1 MYDSERPQLSGRE
14 PQRHRQAVLYTRV
27 SSKDQARGGFSIPAQ
42 HKLLTDYAREHGF
55 HIAAEFSDVETAG
68 RAGRAEFSAMIR
80 HVGEQPACTAIL
92 VEKTDRLYRNIKD
105 WVTLSDLGLE
115 VHLVREGVV
124 LSDDAVSSVKFVH
137 GIKVLMAKNYLD
149 NLSEETRKGMLEKAR
164 QGLWP
169 SRAPLGY
176 INVARADGKRIIE
189 PDPKSASM
197 VTKLFEIYASGDYPL
212 TRLTEEA
219 RRLGLAYRQSGKPL
233 PRAQVHVMLRNP
245 IYMGEFDWKGVRYR
259 GSHEPLV
266 SAALWHRV
274 QDTLS
279 GRAPRRRTRQRH
291 TFPFSRLVQCGLC
304 RDEGRSFF
312 LIAERQKKKY
322 VYYRCEE
329 CKRRRRAIFVREEH
343 LVESYARALATLR
356 LDREVRVVI
365 ATAVGGPDT
374 VPAND
379 SELALARLRSE
390 RADLEARIELAY
402 DDRLAGRIDAATFDV
417 RADRWRAR
425 IAELAREIED
435 HDCIADSTDG
445 DAKLELGELADI
457 FRETTEPLLRRRLV
471 ESLHSNSVWRDGSLH
486 VEWRQPTDVVGE
498 SGAA

>member
-1 MYDSERPQLSGRE
+1 M
-14 PQRHRQAVLYTRV
+14 
-27 SSKDQARGGFSIPAQ
+27 
-42 HKLLTDYAREHGF
+42 
-55 HIAAEFSDVETAG
+55 ETAG
-68 RAGRAEFSAMIR
+68 RAGRTEFGAMIQ
-80 HVGEQPACTAIL
+80 HVEHQPACTAIL
-92 VEKTDRLYRNIKD
+92 VERRTGCTATNRD
-105 WVTLSDLGLE
+105 WVTLSDLGVE
-115 VHLVREGVV
+115 VHLVRQGVV

-176 INVARADGKRIIE
+176 LNVARFDGKRIIE
-189 PDPKSASM
+189 PDPESAPM
-197 VTKLFEIYASGDYPL
+197 VTRLFELYATGDYPL

-219 RRLGLAYRQSGKPL
+219 RQLGLVYRQSGKPL
-233 PRAQVHVMLRNP
+233 PRAQIHVLLRNP
-245 IYMGEFDWKGVRYR
+245 IYMGEFDWRGVRYR

-266 SAALWHRV
+266 SRRIWDQV
-274 QDTLS
+274 QDTLT
-279 GRAPRRRTRQRH
+279 GRVPRRRTRQRH
-291 TFPFSRLVQCGLC
+291 TFAFSRLVQCGLC
-304 RDEGRSFF
+304 RDEGRRLF
-312 LIAERQKKKY
+312 LVAERQKKKY

-329 CKRRRRAIFVREEH
+329 CKRRRRAVFVREEH
-343 LVESYARALATLR
+343 LVEGYARARATLQ
-356 LDREVRVVI
+356 LNREVRAAI
-365 ATAVGGPDT
+365 ANAIGEPDT
-374 VPAND
+374 VPTND
-379 SELALARLRSE
+379 GELALVRLRVE
-390 RADLEARIELAY
+390 HADLKARIELAY

-486 VEWRQPTDVVGE
+486 VEWRQPAAFVAE
-498 SGAA
+498 SGEA